1 MNSLA
6 LLAFEFCRTT
16 LFINWLCFCP
26 RIVNEYLLC
35 LSRRLLPGVS
45 IGILADDIKLH
56 RPSDRG
62 IGEVAS
68 VRFAQKAR

>member
-1 MNSLA
+1 MSSLA

-16 LFINWLCFCP
+16 LFINRLCFCP
-26 RIVNEYLLC
+26 RIVNEYLLRS
-35 LSRRLLPGVS
+35 LRRLLPGVS

-56 RPSDRG
+56 RPSDRE

-68 VRFAQKAR
+68 VRFAQKTR